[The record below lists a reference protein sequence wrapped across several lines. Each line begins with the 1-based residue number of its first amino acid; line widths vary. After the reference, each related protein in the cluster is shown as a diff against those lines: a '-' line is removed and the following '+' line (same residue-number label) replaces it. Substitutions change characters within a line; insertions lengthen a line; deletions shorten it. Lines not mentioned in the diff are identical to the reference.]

1 MLRSIVSW
9 RKWGERARWARGRF
23 TINSSQFHGKLL
35 WLMELRTIKKQISK
49 ICAKA
54 TPPSR
59 LWICHSNTS
68 KIEWSGFLNKSG
80 WNCFSNNSICS
91 QYSHPSTV
99 QTKTEIMSVF
109 KTLELEHKWS
119 NSDLLFMNNCKFYIA
134 TWIMQPAA
142 DKLQSR
148 VGWMTR
154 DVTATEFFGEQIL
167 SLKAHR
173 NYTESIWGNVF
184 LQSEPNISAI
194 SWKKNTEIRQR
205 IYGKCLLEPVSMRQ
219 PLRL

>member
-54 TPPSR
+54 TLPSR

-80 WNCFSNNSICS
+80 WNCISNNSICS

-109 KTLELEHKWS
+109 KTLELEHKWN
-119 NSDLLFMNNCKFYIA
+119 NSDLLFMNNCKFSIA

-148 VGWMTR
+148 VGWNWLETSLPLNFLENKFYR
-154 DVTATEFFGEQIL
+154 WKHTEFRHNPYGEM
-167 SLKAHR
+167 
-173 NYTESIWGNVF
+173 YF
-184 LQSEPNISAI
+184 NIQ
-194 SWKKNTEIRQR
+194 NR
-205 IYGKCLLEPVSMRQ
+205 M
-219 PLRL
+219 